1 MFVRGMG
8 PGAEQSSR
16 RPTRVVLADDECLF
30 RASLRQ
36 LLAAP
41 APTIGDVYGVDV
53 GAGFEVVG
61 EAGSGEDTV
70 RVVMSAQ
77 PDILLLDLSM
87 PRMSG
92 LEALRELTAAGSS
105 ARTLVLA
112 GSIDRPHLLAA
123 VHLGVRGLLLKN
135 VTTELLF
142 EAMMCVSAG
151 QYWLEQTLVTDLLET
166 LRPIIQASSAA
177 GGQFSYGLT
186 ARERQI
192 VAMVVGGASNKEIA
206 RSCSVSEQTVKHHLT
221 RIFDKVGATS
231 RVELAMLALRQGLVD
246 PSHPVQWPGSEPVR
260 ALAPMPPPAAVTAP
274 PLAAAGATLAPAGI
288 LPA

>member
-1 MFVRGMG
+1 M
-8 PGAEQSSR
+8 
-16 RPTRVVLADDECLF
+16 RVVLADDECLF

-41 APTIGDVYGVDV
+41 APTIAEVYGVDV

-70 RVVMSAQ
+70 RVVLSAQ
-77 PDILLLDLSM
+77 PDMLLLDLSM

-105 ARTLVLA
+105 TRTLVLA
-112 GSIDRPHLLAA
+112 GSIERPHLLAA
-123 VHLGVRGLLLKN
+123 VHLGVRGLVLKN

-142 EAMMCVSAG
+142 EAMMCVCAG

-166 LRPIIQASSAA
+166 VRPLIQASSAA

-186 ARERQI
+186 PRERQI
-192 VAMVVGGASNKEIA
+192 VAMVVAGAANKEIA
-206 RSCSVSEQTVKHHLT
+206 RACSVSEQTVKHHLT

-246 PSHPVQWPGSEPVR
+246 PSHPVQWPGSEPAR
-260 ALAPMPPPAAVTAP
+260 APVAAPSMAAAV
-274 PLAAAGATLAPAGI
+274 PLAAASPYPA
-288 LPA
+288 

>member
-1 MFVRGMG
+1 MFVTGKGRGVDQLSG
-8 PGAEQSSR
+8 
-16 RPTRVVLADDECLF
+16 RPMRVVLADDECLF

-41 APTIGDVYGVDV
+41 APTIAEVYGVEV

-70 RVVMSAQ
+70 RVVLSAQ
-77 PDILLLDLSM
+77 PELLLLDLSM

-105 ARTLVLA
+105 TRTLVLA
-112 GSIDRPHLLAA
+112 GAIERPHLLAA
-123 VHLGVRGLLLKN
+123 VHLGVRGLVLKN

-142 EAMMCVSAG
+142 EAMMCVGAG
-151 QYWLEQTLVTDLLET
+151 QDLARADAGDRSPRDRPSPHSGIQRRRRAVLV
-166 LRPIIQASSAA
+166 R
-177 GGQFSYGLT
+177 SY

-192 VAMVVGGASNKEIA
+192 IAMVVAGAANKEIA
-206 RSCSVSEQTVKHHLT
+206 RGCSVSEQTVKHHLT

-246 PSHPVQWPGSEPVR
+246 PSHPVQWPGSEPAR
-260 ALAPMPPPAAVTAP
+260 AAATVPAPAAVAAP
-274 PLAAAGATLAPAGI
+274 ALAAASPTLAAASTCPA
-288 LPA
+288 